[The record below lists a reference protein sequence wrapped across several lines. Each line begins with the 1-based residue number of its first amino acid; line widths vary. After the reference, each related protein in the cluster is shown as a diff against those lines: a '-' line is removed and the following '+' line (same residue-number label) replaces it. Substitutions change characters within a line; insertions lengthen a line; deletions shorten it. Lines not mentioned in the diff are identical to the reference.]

1 MAQQEIAAISYS
13 IQPVNHTAQIELT
26 PYLDGDVKNEDSN
39 YDEKFW
45 LEVDKGADKGF
56 FHITKN

>member
-26 PYLDGDVKNEDSN
+26 PYLDGDVK
-39 YDEKFW
+39 
-45 LEVDKGADKGF
+45 
-56 FHITKN
+56 TKILTMMKSSG